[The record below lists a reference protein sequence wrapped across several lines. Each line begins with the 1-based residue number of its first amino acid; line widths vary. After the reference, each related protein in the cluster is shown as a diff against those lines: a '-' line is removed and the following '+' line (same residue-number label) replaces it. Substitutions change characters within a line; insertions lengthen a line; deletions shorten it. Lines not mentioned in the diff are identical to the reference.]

1 MNARTYVM
9 LSCLVALAGA
19 VLVGCA
25 KKTDQR
31 PPAAKTGADQS
42 PSTPQASPAVSAE
55 VAADLE
61 KPVPEVQT
69 QAQTMSVADLRATAL
84 QYVQTISVKKED
96 LQKVL
101 AQVKEIPLAEAL
113 SEKAKTLKA
122 EVQKIQTSVKDPT
135 DRFQVYYNKLK
146 EKGGDLSGLT
156 I

>member
-1 MNARTYVM
+1 MRVRTFVV
-9 LSCLVALAGA
+9 LSCLVVLIGLASD
-19 VLVGCA
+19 GCA
-25 KKTDQR
+25 KKTDQSAT
-31 PPAAKTGADQS
+31 PAAAPTSTGTAVNVTAD
-42 PSTPQASPAVSAE
+42 TA
-55 VAADLE
+55 
-61 KPVPEVQT
+61 KPVAEVQT

-84 QYVQTISVKKED
+84 QYVQAISVKKED

-101 AQVKEIPLAEAL
+101 TQVKELPLTEAL

-122 EVQKIQTSVKDPT
+122 EVQKIETTIKDLT

>member
-1 MNARTYVM
+1 MRVRTCAI
-9 LSCLVALAGA
+9 LSCLVAVSGLA
-19 VLVGCA
+19 LIGCG
-25 KKTDQR
+25 KKTD
-31 PPAAKTGADQS
+31 KS
-42 PSTPQASPAVSAE
+42 PSASAPQASAGTAVN
-55 VAADLE
+55 VTADVE

-84 QYVQTISVKKED
+84 QYVQAISVKKED

-122 EVQKIQTSVKDPT
+122 EVQKIQTSIKDLT

>member
-1 MNARTYVM
+1 MRVRTYII
-9 LSCLVALAGA
+9 LSCLVALAGLA
-19 VLVGCA
+19 FVGCG
-25 KKTDQR
+25 KKTS
-31 PPAAKTGADQS
+31 KS
-42 PSTPQASPAVSAE
+42 PGVSAPQAGAGTAVN
-55 VAADLE
+55 VTADVE

-84 QYVQTISVKKED
+84 QYVQAISVKKED

-101 AQVKEIPLAEAL
+101 AQVKELPLTEAL

-122 EVQKIQTSVKDPT
+122 EAQKIEASIKSLT

>member
-1 MNARTYVM
+1 MRVRM
-9 LSCLVALAGA
+9 FVVLSCLVALVGLASG
-19 VLVGCA
+19 GCA
-25 KKTDQR
+25 RKTDKSAT
-31 PPAAKTGADQS
+31 PSAAPTSAGTAVNVTAD
-42 PSTPQASPAVSAE
+42 V
-55 VAADLE
+55 E

-84 QYVQTISVKKED
+84 QYVQAISVKKED

-101 AQVKEIPLAEAL
+101 AQVKELPLAEAL

-122 EVQKIQTSVKDPT
+122 EVQKVETTIKGLTE
-135 DRFQVYYNKLK
+135 RFQVYYNKLK